1 MLYLKKLKEMLKE
14 YKDTLDKGLETNK
27 ESVESYYS
35 VCKVTD
41 DILKAE
47 KVLSL
52 LYSKELK
59 QVKNKRYI
67 IINKC

>member
-1 MLYLKKLKEMLKE
+1 MLKE

-59 QVKNKRYI
+59 IKSI
-67 IINKC
+67 